1 MLNPNYYAIFQPQL
15 HDTLLLAYT
24 YLTLNT
30 RSYIAMGS
38 GIHIMTNAGFRVEEY
53 GVHQR
58 AVPSGYLYSL
68 KQNRAIM
75 QNHHER
81 VVEAEGGGV

>member
-1 MLNPNYYAIFQPQL
+1 
-15 HDTLLLAYT
+15 
-24 YLTLNT
+24 
-30 RSYIAMGS
+30 MGS

-68 KQNRAIM
+68 EQNRAIM
-75 QNHHER
+75 QNHYER